1 MHWFDRISIRAVDGE
16 PRFNR
21 RAAVKGAAAAAVAAS
36 PLGSP
41 LLAGAAS
48 DLRRRQSACACQA
61 EADRVAIEH
70 NNTLLKTFA
79 LGGFLSGFGLV
90 IVTAGLA
97 GTLAGW
103 VASKEGCG
111 KCRSNPSG
119 GLSGGGG
126 GGTPCRALGGVCPG
140 PGPSCPPGT
149 SPCSDGLCCF
159 GSDICCACGANAQC
173 CIVEVGCACC

>member
-1 MHWFDRISIRAVDGE
+1 WFDRLSIRGLDDQ
-16 PRFNR
+16 PKFNR
-21 RAAVKGAAAAAVAAS
+21 RTAVKGAAAAAVAVS

-48 DLRRRQSACACQA
+48 DPRLPLRQSACACQA

-90 IVTAGLA
+90 LVTAGLA

-103 VASKEGCG
+103 VASKEACG
-111 KCRSNPSG
+111 KCRSN
-119 GLSGGGG
+119 
-126 GGTPCRALGGVCPG
+126 A
-140 PGPSCPPGT
+140 
-149 SPCSDGLCCF
+149 
-159 GSDICCACGANAQC
+159 
-173 CIVEVGCACC
+173 